1 MKFNYSVI
9 CKSSFMVELGLFRIP
24 TIDHISICEQRR
36 ECSAYYMA
44 VFSCV
49 PLLGLP
55 LGAVA
60 IFSGIS
66 GLVAARANPAAKGVV
81 HAWIGVILGSV
92 TTLTWLAFLLILAD
106 RFTKFV
112 LTLS

>member
-1 MKFNYSVI
+1 MIGQVRLRHVGIVPYRNPAAL
-9 CKSSFMVELGLFRIP
+9 SS
-24 TIDHISICEQRR
+24 
-36 ECSAYYMA
+36 YYMA
-44 VFSCV
+44 VFSCI

-60 IFSGIS
+60 IFSGVS
-66 GLVAARANPAAKGVV
+66 GLMAARDNPASKGVV

-92 TTLTWLAFLLILAD
+92 TTLTWLALLLILAD